1 MLCLS
6 AVYVFAADFHLYR
19 WYRYTGDFQLMGARG
34 AFILFYRTV
43 SAEVD
48 VYGIHELLKMFE
60 NI

>member
-19 WYRYTGDFQLMGARG
+19 WYRSTGDFELIGARG
-34 AFILFYRTV
+34 AFVLFYRTV

-48 VYGIHELLKMFE
+48 V
-60 NI
+60 